1 MKTMNYYLPALK
13 KLNQH
18 ISIYGGLLL
27 CAMIFARYLSTGSM
41 IAANEEAG
49 IEVASYLEADQE
61 NLNQTAN
68 YAVYQSP
75 FEMLK
80 E

>member
-1 MKTMNYYLPALK
+1 
-13 KLNQH
+13 
-18 ISIYGGLLL
+18 
-27 CAMIFARYLSTGSM
+27 MIFARYLSTGSM